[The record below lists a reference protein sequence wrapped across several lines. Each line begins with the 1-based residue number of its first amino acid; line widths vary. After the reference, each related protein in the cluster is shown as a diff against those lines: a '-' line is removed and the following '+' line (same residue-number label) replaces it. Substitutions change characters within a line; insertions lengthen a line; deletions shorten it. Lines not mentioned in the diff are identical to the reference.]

1 MISGYSDL
9 PRHRPAPHDR
19 RVAAAALV
27 ALAASAF
34 CFVVGENMPVG
45 LLPLIASGL
54 RSSITAVG
62 LLVTGYAVVVV
73 LVSAPL
79 THLTRKL
86 PRRQLLSGLL
96 AVFAVST
103 LAAAAAPGYWWLLG
117 ARVVTALAQAVF
129 WSIVAVTAAGLFS
142 PSSRGRALSGVFAG
156 TSLAV
161 VVGVPAATWV
171 GQEAGW
177 RAPFVILAGF
187 GLVDVL
193 VVAWLIPPARDG
205 DRARAGT
212 HPDARRYRLLV
223 ATTALAVGG
232 TFTAFTY
239 VSPFLT
245 RVSGLA
251 LRDVAPVLL
260 LSGVTGAISV
270 AVTGALLDRHPH
282 LATVGPVAILTA
294 SLLGMFW
301 LGGTGVVAAG
311 FQALEGFAL
320 AGIAVSLQGRVLILA
335 PRRSDI
341 ASAWYSASFNVG
353 IASGPA
359 IGAGVISAFGLRAT
373 PLAGAILASLA
384 LAVVIVE
391 AWPTGVRL
399 NPADPAGAR

>member
-1 MISGYSDL
+1 MISAASPVSLHG
-9 PRHRPAPHDR
+9 PAPHDR
-19 RVAAAALV
+19 RVAVAALA

-34 CFVVGENMPVG
+34 CFVVGESMPVG

-62 LLVTGYAVVVV
+62 LLVTGYAAVVV

-79 THLTRKL
+79 THLTRRL
-86 PRRQLLSGLL
+86 PRRQLLTGLL

-103 LAAAAAPGYWWLLG
+103 LAAAAAPGYWWLFG

-177 RAPFVILAGF
+177 RVPFLILSGI
-187 GLVDVL
+187 GLLDLL
-193 VVAWLIPPARDG
+193 VVAWLIPPTQDDAH
-205 DRARAGT
+205 ARAGT

-223 ATTALAVGG
+223 ATTALAVAG

-245 RVSGLA
+245 QVGGLA

-260 LSGVTGAISV
+260 LSGAAGAISV
-270 AVTGALLDRHPH
+270 AVTGAVLDRRPH
-282 LATVGPVAILTA
+282 LATVGPVALLAA

-301 LGGTGVVAAG
+301 LGASGWGAAG
-311 FQALEGFAL
+311 FQALEGFSL
-320 AGIAVSLQGRVLILA
+320 AGIAVSLQGRVLIVA
-335 PRRSDI
+335 PRRADI

-359 IGAGVISAFGLRAT
+359 VGAGVISVFGLRAT
-373 PLAGAILASLA
+373 ALAGAILAGLA
-384 LAVVIVE
+384 LG
-391 AWPTGVRL
+391 W
-399 NPADPAGAR
+399 